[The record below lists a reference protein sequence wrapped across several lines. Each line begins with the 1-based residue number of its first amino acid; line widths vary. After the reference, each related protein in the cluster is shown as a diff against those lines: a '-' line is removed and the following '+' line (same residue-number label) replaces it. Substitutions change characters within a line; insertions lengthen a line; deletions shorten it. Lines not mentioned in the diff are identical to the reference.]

1 MPPYGKTYSVND
13 LIENDKRDE
22 KEISITPNK
31 PSMKQLNTLVKD
43 VVSRSSWWDLYGI
56 DLAIMCINFALLPIS
71 LLFMGSVNI
80 PVFVTGYLLFS
91 YIHAT
96 FTVKLAHA
104 AVHNALAGSS
114 RFWNG
119 LLSIFFIEI
128 WGGFTVEG
136 SYEAHIQFHHP
147 YTNVIG
153 LGDSS
158 SWRVPSLGRNTY
170 LFIAPLFLQLLYPV
184 VGLKL
189 LAGRWRSKAR
199 FLFVTM
205 IGYIMHF
212 CLFHYVAGLSVVGAI
227 FCNITVRTVF
237 AIPYIHV
244 NIFEHIGLPM
254 YDVKKRPKR
263 LYQMASS
270 ALSLPRNPLLDFSF
284 GHSVISCHVEH
295 HLFPHLSDN
304 MCLKIKPVVSS
315 YLKSNGLPY
324 HEAPYLSQLWKFYNN
339 YDELMIKAPPII
351 ELMGIQ

>member
-1 MPPYGKTYSVND
+1 M
-13 LIENDKRDE
+13 
-22 KEISITPNK
+22 
-31 PSMKQLNTLVKD
+31 NTLAKD

-56 DLAIMCINFALLPIS
+56 DLAITRINFALLPIS
-71 LLFMGSVNI
+71 LLFMGSFNI
-80 PVFVTGYLLFS
+80 SVFVTGYLLFS

-104 AVHNALAGSS
+104 AVHYALAGSS
-114 RFWNG
+114 HFWNG
-119 LLSIFFIEI
+119 LLSIFLIEI

-158 SWRVPSLGRNTY
+158 SWRVPFLGRNTY
-170 LFIAPLFLQLLYPV
+170 LFIAPLFLQLLYPA

-189 LAGRWRSKAR
+189 LAGRWWSKAR
-199 FLFVTM
+199 FLCYYDRVYNALLFVPPCSWSVSCRS
-205 IGYIMHF
+205 YLLPHNCAHSF
-212 CLFHYVAGLSVVGAI
+212 CHSLHPRQS
-227 FCNITVRTVF
+227 
-237 AIPYIHV
+237 
-244 NIFEHIGLPM
+244 M

-295 HLFPHLSDN
+295 HLFPRLSDN

-339 YDELMIKAPPII
+339 YDELMVKAPPIT
-351 ELMGIQ
+351 ELIGIQ

>member
-22 KEISITPNK
+22 KEISISPNK
-31 PSMKQLNTLVKD
+31 PSMKQLNTLVKE

-104 AVHNALAGSS
+104 AIHNALAGSS

-158 SWRVPSLGRNTY
+158 SWRVPSLGRNIY

-227 FCNITVRTVF
+227 FCNITVHTVF

-244 NIFEHIGLPM
+244 NIF
-254 YDVKKRPKR
+254 
-263 LYQMASS
+263 
-270 ALSLPRNPLLDFSF
+270 
-284 GHSVISCHVEH
+284 
-295 HLFPHLSDN
+295 
-304 MCLKIKPVVSS
+304 
-315 YLKSNGLPY
+315 
-324 HEAPYLSQLWKFYNN
+324 
-339 YDELMIKAPPII
+339 
-351 ELMGIQ
+351 

>member
-1 MPPYGKTYSVND
+1 
-13 LIENDKRDE
+13 
-22 KEISITPNK
+22 
-31 PSMKQLNTLVKD
+31 MKQLNILVKD

-153 LGDSS
+153 FGDSS
-158 SWRVPSLGRNTY
+158 SWRVPFLGRNTY

-189 LAGRWRSKAR
+189 LAGRWRPKP
-199 FLFVTM
+199 
-205 IGYIMHF
+205 GF
-212 CLFHYVAGLSVVGAI
+212 CL
-227 FCNITVRTVF
+227 
-237 AIPYIHV
+237 
-244 NIFEHIGLPM
+244 
-254 YDVKKRPKR
+254 
-263 LYQMASS
+263 
-270 ALSLPRNPLLDFSF
+270 LLW
-284 GHSVISCHVEH
+284 
-295 HLFPHLSDN
+295 
-304 MCLKIKPVVSS
+304 
-315 YLKSNGLPY
+315 Y
-324 HEAPYLSQLWKFYNN
+324 
-339 YDELMIKAPPII
+339 
-351 ELMGIQ
+351 GI